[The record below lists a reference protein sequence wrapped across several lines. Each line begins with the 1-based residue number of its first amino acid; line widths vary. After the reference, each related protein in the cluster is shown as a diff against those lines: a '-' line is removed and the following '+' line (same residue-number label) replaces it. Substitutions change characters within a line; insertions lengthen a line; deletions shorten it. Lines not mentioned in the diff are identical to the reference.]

1 MDLPNWPDYV
11 PTYKH
16 YSLTSVRA
24 AKTEPTNFPFA
35 KMELA
40 LLPDEKLEN
49 VLDMI
54 MIYPF
59 SFENKRLQNSG
70 RPLRNNQ
77 RSFCF
82 TSDDVIDRSTYFVL
96 VLL

>member
-49 VLDMI
+49 VLDMFHYGSRVPALTI
-54 MIYPF
+54 TVFITIL
-59 SFENKRLQNSG
+59 EQN
-70 RPLRNNQ
+70 R
-77 RSFCF
+77 
-82 TSDDVIDRSTYFVL
+82 
-96 VLL
+96 